1 MRRTTA
7 TTAYLKESMG
17 TALLEL
23 MREKPLEKI
32 NIEEMTAKADVGR
45 STYFRYFK
53 SKDEVLSFK
62 IVSLWNH
69 YIQERNLPPNL
80 SGMETYAVAIIFF
93 EFCISI
99 RAVSDMLYATGHQ
112 GTILSAYLQIMKPDV
127 SDENLSEYYSRNYTA
142 FGLFG
147 LVSAWIDRGY
157 RESPQQ
163 MVEILL
169 QTHEY
174 PAGKRADA

>member
-7 TTAYLKESMG
+7 TTAYLKECMG

-23 MREKPLEKI
+23 MQEKPLEKI

-69 YIQERNLPPNL
+69 YIQERNLPPSL
-80 SGMETYAVAIIFF
+80 SGMETSAVAIIFF

-99 RAVSDMLYATGHQ
+99 RAISDMLYATGHQ
-112 GTILSAYLQIMKPDV
+112 GTILSAYLQIMKPDI
-127 SDENLSEYYSRNYTA
+127 SDENLSEYYSRNFTA
-142 FGLFG
+142 YGLFG

-157 RESPQQ
+157 QESPQQ

-174 PAGKRADA
+174 PAEKKADA